1 MENQKSVI
9 KPSLSYGLYLGIAL
23 ILFSLIMYLLD
34 IDRESPIMYIS
45 YLVMAGGLFWA
56 MISFR
61 DKINGGFVSYG
72 KAFGTGFW
80 TGLFA
85 AIIGAIFTYIY
96 VTMIDPGM
104 IEEILFD
111 AEEEI
116 LNSGREMSDQEIEQ
130 GLNFTEKLVANP
142 VALTIWS
149 FVMNTFF
156 ATILSLIIAI
166 FVKREGTIEIVE
178 EKGTEE

>member
-1 MENQKSVI
+1 MENQNSVI
-9 KPSLSYGLYLGIAL
+9 KPSLTYGLYLGIAL
-23 ILFSLIMYLLD
+23 ILFSLVMYLLD
-34 IDRESPIMYIS
+34 IDHDSKLMWVSYII
-45 YLVMAGGLFWA
+45 MAGGLFWA

-61 DKINGGFVSYG
+61 DKINGGFVTYG

-85 AIIGAIFTYIY
+85 AIIGTAFTYIY

-104 IEEILFD
+104 IEEILLK
-111 AEEEI
+111 AEEQI
-116 LNSGREMSDQEIEQ
+116 LDSSPNMSDEQ
-130 GLNFTEKLVANP
+130 LEQALSMTEKFTSPIMITIWGFVAN
-142 VALTIWS
+142 VI
-149 FVMNTFF
+149 F

-178 EKGTEE
+178 EEVTEE

>member
-1 MENQKSVI
+1 MENQKSTI
-9 KPSLSYGLYLGIAL
+9 KPSLTYGLYLGIAL

-34 IDRESPIMYIS
+34 VDRESKLMWVS
-45 YLVMAGGLFWA
+45 YLIMAGGLFWA

-85 AIIGAIFTYIY
+85 AIIGSIFTYIY

-104 IEEILFD
+104 IEEILFK
-111 AEEEI
+111 AEEQI
-116 LNSGREMSDQEIEQ
+116 LESSPNMSDEQ
-130 GLNFTEKLVANP
+130 LEQALSMTEKFTSPIMITIWGFVAN
-142 VALTIWS
+142 VI
-149 FVMNTFF
+149 F

-166 FVKREGTIEIVE
+166 FVKREGTIEIAE
-178 EKGTEE
+178 EEVTEE

>member
-9 KPSLSYGLYLGIAL
+9 KPSLTYGLYLGIAL

-85 AIIGAIFTYIY
+85 AIIGSIFTYIY

-104 IEEILFD
+104 IDEILFK
-111 AEEEI
+111 AEEQI
-116 LNSGREMSDQEIEQ
+116 LESSPNMSDEQ
-130 GLNFTEKLVANP
+130 LDQALSMTEKFTSPIMITIWGFVAN
-142 VALTIWS
+142 VI
-149 FVMNTFF
+149 F

-178 EKGTEE
+178 EEGTKE